1 MLEMFNIIALGQCG
15 CRIAK
20 EFNRIGFKAC
30 YINSDAVDMRDFNVP
45 SDKILMLGTTGSGRS
60 PHKGRQ
66 ILEKSFDKFAKF
78 MDANIDKDNMNVFII
93 GLGGGTGGG
102 MILPAIE
109 YAKSKDVKVGVIA
122 TLPPKMAGML
132 DMDNAMRGLKEL
144 KNLTLNMFILADND
158 YLIEKVGL
166 STDWWQKINYH
177 ILTKVA
183 TAFDL
188 LRENKSSQSGVGSI
202 DKGELARIL
211 QYGKGLLDI
220 RDVYF
225 NLPEDL
231 SLPDDEIK
239 KKLFE
244 PALVSGYTYKDT
256 LFYLISVDTPK
267 KSGYTEF
274 ASKIFNITKNTY
286 GSSLARVG
294 MFNDPVLDR
303 VLRVTMIS
311 AGLKLPKVLRSK
323 INNLKRDSDRHEV
336 KKNKEESTDFS
347 PMNDI
352 KIDDDFDI

>member
-20 EFNRIGFKAC
+20 EFNRIGFRAC
-30 YINSDAVDMRDFNVP
+30 YINSDSVDMRDFNVP
-45 SDKILMLGTTGSGRS
+45 ADKILMLGTTGSGRS

-66 ILEKSFDKFAKF
+66 ILEKSFDRFAKF
-78 MDANIDKDNMNVFII
+78 MDANLDKDNMNVFII

-109 YAKSKDVKVGVIA
+109 YAKSKDVKIGVIA
-122 TLPPKMAGML
+122 TLPPKMTGML
-132 DMDNAMRGLKEL
+132 DMDNAMHGLKVL
-144 KNLTLNMFILADND
+144 KDIPLNMFILVDNE

-166 STDWWQKINYH
+166 STDWWQKINYY
-177 ILTKVA
+177 ILTKIA

-202 DKGELARIL
+202 DKGELSRIL

-231 SLPDDEIK
+231 SLSDEDLK

-244 PALVSGYTYKDT
+244 PSLISGYTYKDT
-256 LFYLISVDTPK
+256 LFYLFSVDTPK
-267 KSGYTEF
+267 KAGYTEF
-274 ASKIFNITKNTY
+274 ASKIFNITKGTY
-286 GSSLARVG
+286 GSALARVG
-294 MFNDPVLDR
+294 MFNDPVLDK
-303 VLRVTMIS
+303 VIRVTMMA
-311 AGLKLPKVLRSK
+311 AGLKLPKVLKSK
-323 INNLKRDSDRHEV
+323 INNLRRDSDRHEV
-336 KKNKEESTDFS
+336 KKNKEESLDFS
-347 PMNDI
+347 PIDDVKM
-352 KIDDDFDI
+352 DDDFDI